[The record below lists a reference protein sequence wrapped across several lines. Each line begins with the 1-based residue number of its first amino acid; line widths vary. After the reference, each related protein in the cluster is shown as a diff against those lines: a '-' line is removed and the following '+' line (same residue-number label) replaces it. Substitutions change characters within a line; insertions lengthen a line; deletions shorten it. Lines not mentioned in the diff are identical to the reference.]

1 SYTLLQGYDSLY
13 LYTNKNVVCQFGGAD
28 QWGNITT
35 GLEMIRKVVGSEN
48 KACCFSVPLLLKP
61 DGTKFGKSES
71 GSIYLDPEMTA
82 PFEMYQF
89 FFNQPD
95 SQVEELLKKFTFLK
109 KDEIIEICEKHVKEP
124 SARIAQKALAQQ
136 VITDIHG
143 ENEYQKCLKISNALY
158 TNSLHDLATN
168 ELYSA
173 LSGTR
178 KFNAEK
184 NSYSIIELLVEAGIC
199 KSKSDARTLIEQK
212 AIFVN
217 NDLVTDINATVS
229 QSNSIEG
236 KFSYI
241 RKGKKDYTLIDFK
254 K

>member
-1 SYTLLQGYDSLY
+1 
-13 LYTNKNVVCQFGGAD
+13 
-28 QWGNITT
+28 
-35 GLEMIRKVVGSEN
+35 MIRKVIGSEN

-71 GSIYLDPEMTA
+71 GSIYLDPKMTT

-95 SQVEELLKKFTFLK
+95 SQVEELLKKFTFLSK
-109 KDEIIEICEKHVKEP
+109 SEIEEICERHTKEP
-124 SARIAQKALAQQ
+124 STRIAQKALAQQ

-143 ENEYQKCLKISNALY
+143 NTEYKKCLKISNALY
-158 TNSLHDLATN
+158 TNSLHDLTPA

-178 KFNAEK
+178 KFDAQK
-184 NSYSIIELLVEAGIC
+184 SSSIN
-199 KSKSDARTLIEQK
+199 K
-212 AIFVN
+212 
-217 NDLVTDINATVS
+217 
-229 QSNSIEG
+229 

-241 RKGKKDYTLIDFK
+241 RKGKKDYTLISFDK
-254 K
+254 

>member
-1 SYTLLQGYDSLY
+1 
-13 LYTNKNVVCQFGGAD
+13 
-28 QWGNITT
+28 
-35 GLEMIRKVVGSEN
+35 MIRKVIGSEN
-48 KACCFSVPLLLKP
+48 KACCFSVPLLLKQ

-71 GSIYLDPEMTA
+71 GSIYLDPKMTA

-95 SQVEELLKKFTFLK
+95 SQVEELLKKFTFLSK
-109 KDEIIEICEKHVKEP
+109 AEIEGICEKHTKEP

-143 ENEYQKCLKISNALY
+143 TAEYKKCLKISNALY
-158 TNSLHDLATN
+158 ANSLSDLTAT

-184 NSYSIIELLVEAGIC
+184 NSYSIVDLLADAGIC
-199 KSKSDARTLIEQK
+199 KSKSDARKLIEQK
-212 AIFVN
+212 AISVN
-217 NDLVTDINATVS
+217 NDLVTDINLVVSKAT
-229 QSNSIEG
+229 SINK

-241 RKGKKDYTLIDFK
+241 RKGKKDYTLISFNK
-254 K
+254 